1 MTEFSNERGLH
12 NCGGRDRR
20 DLVPGER
27 RKEPEMFNQ
36 AKRVMWTGAG
46 WCAWL
51 AILCAGGA
59 ACNQLRLSPVND
71 GGGTGGSTTWQ
82 TFSAETDL
90 VLAIDD
96 AEGMSSLQ
104 TKMLSQL
111 PALLDVLQ
119 GAPNGPVDLHVGVL
133 TSDTGVGKFELTQY
147 GCPYGGNFGWFQSA
161 PRAMCT
167 ASPLSNLSTG
177 NGYFETAGGANYSD
191 SLANQIACVGAM
203 GDTGCGFSSPLKSI
217 RTALALPRTPAA
229 NQGFLRPQA
238 LLAVVVLSNKD
249 DCSVYDDSGLG
260 DPTQTRMSDPLGP
273 FTRFRCN
280 EFGHLCQINGA
291 LTHPPRGAASDLQ
304 GCVSNETSA
313 DLNLTKVADEVSAL
327 QLLKNNNPARILA
340 AAITGP
346 TAPYSIDMVQEAGAP
361 EAHPQMHPSC
371 QSATGESAEPA
382 VRMQQWASALGGT
395 TYSICAD
402 SFVPAL
408 QSIGQAIVDRASAM
422 CFDGS
427 SSPRNDGTNQPGCR
441 VADLSVGLPAGQ
453 SGSLI
458 FNCADT
464 GGASPCWT
472 AVDDPVRCGSGVKS
486 LVIRRVSPAPAS
498 SYVGINCAPCTQ
510 SDLGCLFV

>member
-1 MTEFSNERGLH
+1 MTEFSSEQGLH

-36 AKRVMWTGAG
+36 AKRVMWTGGG

-82 TFSAETDL
+82 TFAPKVDL
-90 VLAIDD
+90 LIAMDSS
-96 AEGMSSLQ
+96 EGMPPLQ
-104 TKMLSQL
+104 AKMLSQL
-111 PALLDVLQ
+111 PALLDIVQ
-119 GAPNGPVDLHVGVL
+119 AAPNGPADLHVGVV
-133 TSDTGVGKFELTQY
+133 SANTGVGIFDLPTLD
-147 GCPYGGNFGWFQSA
+147 CPFGGDFGWFQSD
-161 PRAMCT
+161 PRGTCT
-167 ASPLSNLSTG
+167 AAPLPTG
-177 NGYFETAGGANYSD
+177 TRYFQTTGGVSNYSGT
-191 SLANQIACVGAM
+191 LADGITCVGAM
-203 GDTGCGFSSPLKSI
+203 GGSGCRFPGPFKSM
-217 RTALALPRTPAA
+217 REALTLPAA
-229 NQGFLRPQA
+229 QSSNLGFLRPEA
-238 LLAVVVLSNKD
+238 LLAIVVLSNKD
-249 DCSVYDDSGLG
+249 DCSVYDDSELG
-260 DPTQTRMSDPLGP
+260 DPRQTRMSDPLGP
-273 FTRFRCN
+273 LNRFRCN
-280 EFGHLCQINGA
+280 EFGHLCQINGV
-291 LTHPPRGAASDLQ
+291 LTHPPRGAATDLQ
-304 GCVSNETSA
+304 GCVSNETSTSG
-313 DLNLTKVADEVSAL
+313 DVTKIADEISVL
-327 QLLKNNNPARILA
+327 QSLKNSARIVA

-346 TAPYSIDMVQEAGAP
+346 AAPYSIDMVQEAGAP

-371 QSATGESAEPA
+371 QSATGESAEPG

-441 VADLSVGLPAGQ
+441 VADLSVGSPAGQ

-458 FNCADT
+458 SNCADT